1 MSYDMSRGD
10 RLETIFHWQRT
21 FQEELSVRRGID
33 FDQSTALQ
41 KHALALM
48 VELAEVVE
56 EARYK
61 WWKNPEPIHAEKLHE
76 ELVDVL
82 HFFVALCLTAGM
94 TADDLYRGYL
104 DKNRENFQRQQG
116 LSRKPGYGPAEP
128 DGV

>member
-1 MSYDMSRGD
+1 MSEDLHHGD
-10 RLETIFHWQRT
+10 RLETIFYWQRT
-21 FQEELSVRRGID
+21 FQEELAARRGVD

-61 WWKNPEPIHAEKLHE
+61 WWKNAEPIRLEKLRE

-82 HFFVALCLTAGM
+82 HFFVAMCLTADM
-94 TADDLYRGYL
+94 TADDLFRGYL
-104 DKNRENFQRQQG
+104 QKNAENFQRQQG
-116 LSRKPGYGPAEP
+116 LSSKPGYGPLDSGP
-128 DGV
+128 V